1 MLIALLKRLFALF
14 RNYFFFS
21 GMVVAVCCVNDADLR
36 QSHQSLQYILRWYIV
51 PQILLPPLR

>member
-36 QSHQSLQYILRWYIV
+36 QSHQSLQYILR
-51 PQILLPPLR
+51 